1 MVKLGYTQYIESEGL
16 LWEDRAWVAAAA
28 AVAED
33 IPPDVPAGVIVSA
46 AEEAAVPGCIPDRR
60 TDRIVPVRGMC
71 IMADIG
77 GRAGIMAEEAA
88 VPAAV

>member
-1 MVKLGYTQYIESEGL
+1 MVKLGYTQYIESEEL
-16 LWEDRAWVAAAA
+16 LWEDRAWVAAVA

-33 IPPDVPAGVIVSA
+33 IPLDVPAGVIGSA
-46 AEEAAVPGCIPDRR
+46 AEAAVQGCIPDRQ
-60 TDRIVPVRGMC
+60 TDRIVLVHGMC

-77 GRAGIMAEEAA
+77 GRAGVTVEGVA

>member
-33 IPPDVPAGVIVSA
+33 IPLDVPAGVIGSA
-46 AEEAAVPGCIPDRR
+46 AEAAVQGCMPDRQ
-60 TDRIVPVRGMC
+60 TDRTVLVHGMC

-77 GRAGIMAEEAA
+77 GRAGITVEGAA

>member
-1 MVKLGYTQYIESEGL
+1 MVKLGYTQYIESEEL
-16 LWEDRAWVAAAA
+16 LWEDRAWVAAVA

-33 IPPDVPAGVIVSA
+33 IPPDVPAGVIGSA
-46 AEEAAVPGCIPDRR
+46 AEAAVRECIPDRR

>member
-1 MVKLGYTQYIESEGL
+1 MLV
-16 LWEDRAWVAAAA
+16 AAVAAAA
-28 AVAED
+28 ED
-33 IPPDVPAGVIVSA
+33 IFPDVPVVVIGL
-46 AEEAAVPGCIPDRR
+46 AEEAAVPGCIPDRQ

-77 GRAGIMAEEAA
+77 GRAGIMAEAA

>member
-16 LWEDRAWVAAAA
+16 LWEDRAWVAAVA

-33 IPPDVPAGVIVSA
+33 IPLDVPAGVIGSA
-46 AEEAAVPGCIPDRR
+46 AEAAVQGCIPDRQ
-60 TDRIVPVRGMC
+60 TDRIVLVHGMC
-71 IMADIG
+71 IMAYIG
-77 GRAGIMAEEAA
+77 GRAGITVEGVA

>member
-1 MVKLGYTQYIESEGL
+1 MVKLGYTQYIESEEL

-33 IPPDVPAGVIVSA
+33 IPLDVPVGVIGSA
-46 AEEAAVPGCIPDRR
+46 AEAAVRECISDRQ
-60 TDRIVPVRGMC
+60 TDRIVLVRGMC

-77 GRAGIMAEEAA
+77 VRAGIMAEAA

>member
-16 LWEDRAWVAAAA
+16 LWEDRVLVAAVAAA
-28 AVAED
+28 AED
-33 IPPDVPAGVIVSA
+33 IPPDVPAGVIGL
-46 AEEAAVPGCIPDRR
+46 AEEAAVPGCIPDHR

-77 GRAGIMAEEAA
+77 GRAGIMAEAA

>member
-33 IPPDVPAGVIVSA
+33 IPLDVPAEVIGSA
-46 AEEAAVPGCIPDRR
+46 AEAAVRECIPDRQ
-60 TDRIVPVRGMC
+60 TDRIVPVHGMC
-71 IMADIG
+71 ITADIG

>member
-16 LWEDRAWVAAAA
+16 LWEDRAWVAEVAAA
-28 AVAED
+28 AED
-33 IPPDVPAGVIVSA
+33 IPLDVPAGVIGSA
-46 AEEAAVPGCIPDRR
+46 AEAAVRECIPDRR

-77 GRAGIMAEEAA
+77 GRAGIMAEAA

>member
-33 IPPDVPAGVIVSA
+33 IPLDVPAGVIVSA
-46 AEEAAVPGCIPDRR
+46 AEAAVRECIPDRQ
-60 TDRIVPVRGMC
+60 TDRIVPVHGMC
-71 IMADIG
+71 ITADIG
-77 GRAGIMAEEAA
+77 GSAGIMAEEAA

>member
-46 AEEAAVPGCIPDRR
+46 AEAAVRECIPDRQ
-60 TDRIVPVRGMC
+60 TDRIVPVHGMC
-71 IMADIG
+71 ITADIG
-77 GRAGIMAEEAA
+77 GRAGIMAEGAA

>member
-1 MVKLGYTQYIESEGL
+1 MVKLGYTQYIESEEL
-16 LWEDRAWVAAAA
+16 LWEDRAWVAAA
-28 AVAED
+28 VAED
-33 IPPDVPAGVIVSA
+33 IPLDVPAGVIGSA
-46 AEEAAVPGCIPDRR
+46 AEAAVRECIPDRR

>member
-1 MVKLGYTQYIESEGL
+1 MVKLGYTQYIESEEL

-33 IPPDVPAGVIVSA
+33 IPPDVPVVVIGL

-71 IMADIG
+71 IMEDIG
-77 GRAGIMAEEAA
+77 GRAGIMAEAA

>member
-33 IPPDVPAGVIVSA
+33 IPPDVPAGVIGSA
-46 AEEAAVPGCIPDRR
+46 AEAAVQGCIPDRQ
-60 TDRIVPVRGMC
+60 TDCIVLVHGMC

-77 GRAGIMAEEAA
+77 GRAGITVEEAA

>member
-16 LWEDRAWVAAAA
+16 LWEDRVLVAAAA
-28 AVAED
+28 AAAED
-33 IPPDVPAGVIVSA
+33 IPPDVPVVVIEL

-77 GRAGIMAEEAA
+77 GRAGIMAEAA

>member
-16 LWEDRAWVAAAA
+16 LWEDRAWVAAVA

-33 IPPDVPAGVIVSA
+33 IPPDVPAGVIGSA
-46 AEEAAVPGCIPDRR
+46 AEAAVQGCIPDRQ
-60 TDRIVPVRGMC
+60 TDRIVLVHGMC
-71 IMADIG
+71 ITADIG

>member
-1 MVKLGYTQYIESEGL
+1 MVKLGYMQYIESEGL
-16 LWEDRAWVAAAA
+16 LWGDRVLVAAVAAAA
-28 AVAED
+28 ED
-33 IPPDVPAGVIVSA
+33 IFPDVPAGVIGSA
-46 AEEAAVPGCIPDRR
+46 AEAAVRECIPDRR

>member
-46 AEEAAVPGCIPDRR
+46 AEAAVPGCIPDRR

-77 GRAGIMAEEAA
+77 GRAGIMAEAA

>member
-1 MVKLGYTQYIESEGL
+1 MVKLGYTQYIESEEL

-33 IPPDVPAGVIVSA
+33 IPPDVPAGVIGLA
-46 AEEAAVPGCIPDRR
+46 AEAAVRECIPDRR

>member
-33 IPPDVPAGVIVSA
+33 IPPDVPAGVIGSA
-46 AEEAAVPGCIPDRR
+46 AEAAVQGCIPDRQ
-60 TDRIVPVRGMC
+60 TDRIVLVHGMC

-77 GRAGIMAEEAA
+77 GRAGITVEEAA

>member
-16 LWEDRAWVAAAA
+16 LWGDRVLVAAVAAAA
-28 AVAED
+28 ED
-33 IPPDVPAGVIVSA
+33 IFPDVPVVVIEL
-46 AEEAAVPGCIPDRR
+46 AEEAAVPGCIPDHRI
-60 TDRIVPVRGMC
+60 DRIVPVRGMC

-77 GRAGIMAEEAA
+77 GRAGIMAEAA